1 MTDSIE
7 IDFIWTDL
15 AAAPSLDKLER
26 LGEQTDRYVTSMSP
40 MDVVSFWD
48 ETNNPSIGAD
58 LDTHEADA
66 DWFTLPSL
74 PAVSMDLATS
84 DFEQSPDLEATTR
97 NLIDQVEYIYL
108 SVDGCQYAYG
118 LDVEHQH
125 KLASDREPGIPVSQE
140 SLADN
145 RIKAVSWLMMFSPE
159 LAEEY
164 GREWLL
170 SAPAWERREL
180 DDGAI
185 MLVTSHDPTNW
196 NKASTARQDLANYFD
211 LPG

>member
-1 MTDSIE
+1 MIDSIE

-15 AAAPSLDKLER
+15 AAAPSLDKLEQ

-48 ETNNPSIGAD
+48 ETNNPSVGAD

-74 PAVSMDLATS
+74 PAVSMDIATS
-84 DFEQSPDLEATTR
+84 DFEQSPNLEATTR
-97 NLIDQVEYIYL
+97 NLTDQVEYIYL
-108 SVDGCQYAYG
+108 SVDGYQYAYG

-145 RIKAVSWLMMFSPE
+145 RIEAVSWLMVFSPG
-159 LAEEY
+159 LVEEY

-180 DDGAI
+180 DDGGI
-185 MLVTSHDPTNW
+185 MLVTNPDPTDW
-196 NKASTARQDLANYFD
+196 NEAAAACQDLANYFD
-211 LPG
+211 LSR

>member
-40 MDVVSFWD
+40 MDVVSLWD
-48 ETNNPSIGAD
+48 ETNIPSVGAD

-108 SVDGCQYAYG
+108 SINRCQYAYG

-125 KLASDREPGIPVSQE
+125 KLGSDSGPRIPVSQE

-145 RIKAVSWLMMFSPE
+145 RIEEVSWLMLFSHE
-159 LAEEY
+159 LVEEY
-164 GREWLL
+164 GHKWLL

-180 DDGAI
+180 GDGAI
-185 MLVTSHDPTNW
+185 MLVASPDPTDW

>member
-15 AAAPSLDKLER
+15 AAAPSLDKLEQ

-40 MDVVSFWD
+40 MDVVSLWD
-48 ETNNPSIGAD
+48 ETSIPSIGAD
-58 LDTHEADA
+58 LDTHEADS

-74 PAVSMDLATS
+74 PAVSMNLATS

-108 SVDGCQYAYG
+108 SIDRCQYAYG
-118 LDVEHQH
+118 FDVEHQH
-125 KLASDREPGIPVSQE
+125 KLASDSGPRIPVSQE

-145 RIKAVSWLMMFSPE
+145 RIEAVSWLMVFSPE
-159 LAEEY
+159 LVEEY
-164 GREWLL
+164 GRKWLL
-170 SAPAWERREL
+170 SAPTWERREL
-180 DDGAI
+180 DDEAI
-185 MLVTSHDPTNW
+185 MLVTSPDPTDW
-196 NKASTARQDLANYFD
+196 IKALTARQDLVNYFD